1 MVAKPSVT
9 LLGTGGPRPEADRG
23 CTSLLIRYGD
33 DTILIDAG
41 RGVVR
46 QLVRAGV
53 DMAKLNVVLIT
64 HHHLD
69 HIGELHDIIISS
81 WLLGRRH
88 KLKIY
93 GPPETRRIVDALMT
107 QVFDKDI
114 EFRVDGEPTNGE
126 FQGADVIEVTDG
138 VVCETPSWKITSEI
152 VEHGTKLDFSEA
164 FRARW
169 ICLGFRFAC
178 ADGVIAFSG
187 DTVDCPGL
195 ERLAE
200 GADVLVQCCY
210 LAKSEMVGEHML
222 RLARYT
228 LACADTVGL
237 IAKRAGARKL
247 VLTHHRQKSEE
258 MLEQTRRD
266 VALDFDGEIFV
277 GQDLMTIAC

>member
-1 MVAKPSVT
+1 MGRT
-9 LLGTGGPRPEADRG
+9 RPLR
-23 CTSLLIRYGD
+23 LF
-33 DTILIDAG
+33 
-41 RGVVR
+41 
-46 QLVRAGV
+46 
-53 DMAKLNVVLIT
+53 
-64 HHHLD
+64 
-69 HIGELHDIIISS
+69 
-81 WLLGRRH
+81 
-88 KLKIY
+88 
-93 GPPETRRIVDALMT
+93 GPPETRRIVETLVH
-107 QVFDKDI
+107 QVYDKDI
-114 EFRVDGEPTNGE
+114 EFRVHEAGNVPWQPTE
-126 FQGADVIEVTDG
+126 TTDILAG
-138 VVCETPSWKITSEI
+138 PVCEGTDWRITAEI
-152 VEHGTKLDFSEA
+152 VDHGNRLDFPDA
-164 FRARW
+164 FRQRW
-169 ICLGFRFAC
+169 VCLGYRFEC
-178 ADGVIAFSG
+178 AQGVIAFSG